1 MESIRRIGLV
11 AGLVTAALLAAPAP
25 LAGYV
30 GPGATL
36 AVIGAAIAVV
46 GAVLVTVGGFVWYP
60 VKRLWKALSRGTD
73 DAAGTDD
80 PAGADDGSPGD
91 AA

>member
-1 MESIRRIGLV
+1 MESMRRTAFV
-11 AGLVTAALLAAPAP
+11 AGLVTAALLAVPAP

-46 GAVLVTVGGFVWYP
+46 GAVFVTVGGFVWYP
-60 VKRLWKALSRGTD
+60 VKRLWKALSGAED
-73 DAAGTDD
+73 DT
-80 PAGADDGSPGD
+80 AGADDAAPGD
-91 AA
+91 AE